1 MRIWA
6 PEEHAEGLRA
16 ALPDDVE
23 LSRPDDAAF
32 MVPAYGT
39 AESLRFIAEAPS
51 LRVVQ
56 TLEAGVDW
64 LLGRVPARV
73 TLCNARGVRDTP
85 VAEWVL
91 AMLLAHGK
99 GLFEAAERRTWEYWQ
114 PRELAGSTVLIV
126 GHGSIGTALARRL
139 RALDAH
145 VIGVARSAR
154 DGVYG
159 SASLPELLPRADS
172 VVVLAPLNDQT
183 RRLVDAEFLA
193 RMRDGSLLVNAG
205 RGALADT
212 EALLKAAGRVR
223 LALDVTDPEPLPDG
237 HPLWTAPGVVISP
250 HMAGDSP
257 ESFVRAYEL
266 VAAQLERF
274 RTGQPLVN
282 VIALPSSAER

>member
-6 PEEHAEGLRA
+6 PAEHAEGLRA

-23 LSRPDDAAF
+23 LGHFDDAEF
-32 MVPAYGT
+32 MVPSYGT
-39 AESLRFIAEAPS
+39 AEALRFIAESPA
-51 LRVVQ
+51 LRVIQ

-64 LLGRVPARV
+64 LTDRVPEHV

-99 GLFEAAERRTWEYWQ
+99 GLFEAAERRTWKYWQ

-126 GHGSIGTALARRL
+126 GHGSIGAALARRL
-139 RALDAH
+139 EALEAH
-145 VIGVARSAR
+145 VVGVASRAR
-154 DGVYG
+154 DGLYG
-159 SASLPELLPRADS
+159 AESLPELLSKADS
-172 VVVLAPLNDQT
+172 VVVLAPLTAET
-183 RRLVDAEFLA
+183 RGFVDADFLA
-193 RMRDGSLLVNAG
+193 RMRDGALFVNAG
-205 RGALADT
+205 RGGLADT
-212 EALLKAAGRVR
+212 DALLDEAGRLR
-223 LALDVTDPEPLPDG
+223 IALDVTDPEPLPDG

-266 VAAQLERF
+266 VADQLERF
-274 RTGQPLVN
+274 RNGRPLIN
-282 VIALPSSAER
+282 VVRPSE